1 MMSSRQPLVFAAA
14 TLLVAALP
22 CSAQQAPAPER
33 LSAAAGPPAHA
44 ATRLLVARSVK
55 LNKLAW
61 LEAETIYEPGRG
73 MRYRVLREGGDAGMR
88 KRVLRKVLDS
98 EVEMSTPAVAAR
110 SALTDANYTMNAD
123 APGAVRLVPRRRE
136 PSLINGVATFDE
148 RGRLRR
154 IEGRLSKSPSFWVRS
169 VDVTRSYE
177 PVGGLSLPVLV
188 ESVADVKF
196 AGSCEFSMWID
207 YTVVNGQRVAQATA
221 HREPPARVAAPLLVA
236 LQHAQY
242 GQ

>member
-1 MMSSRQPLVFAAA
+1 MMSSRQPLAVAAA
-14 TLLVAALP
+14 ALLVAALP
-22 CSAQQAPAPER
+22 CSAQQASAPER
-33 LSAAAGPPAHA
+33 LQATAAAAPHS

-55 LNKLAW
+55 LKKLAW
-61 LEAETIYEPGRG
+61 LEAETTYEPGRG
-73 MRYRVLREGGDAGMR
+73 MRYRVLREGGDEGMR

-98 EVEMSTPAVAAR
+98 EAEMSAPSLAAR
-110 SALTDANYTMNAD
+110 SALTDANYNMSTD
-123 APGAVRLVPRRRE
+123 AARTVRLLPRRRE
-136 PSLINGVATFDE
+136 PTLIDGVATVDE

-154 IEGRLSKSPSFWVRS
+154 VEGRLSKSPSFWVRS
-169 VDVTRSYE
+169 VNVTRSYE
-177 PVGGLSLPVLV
+177 PVGGVSLPVLV

-221 HREPPARVAAPLLVA
+221 RREPQARVAAPLLVA

-242 GQ
+242 AQ